1 MVSMYNGILL
11 SHKKE
16 WNFAMDG
23 FGRHYTKW
31 NKSAGERQILCAT
44 TYMWNLKNY
53 NKLVNIT
60 KKKETHRYGEQT
72 SGYQWGGN
80 GEGAI

>member
-1 MVSMYNGILL
+1 
-11 SHKKE
+11 
-16 WNFAMDG
+16 
-23 FGRHYTKW
+23 
-31 NKSAGERQILCAT
+31 
-44 TYMWNLKNY
+44 MWNLKNY